1 MYQQQPQE
9 RKRSVFVPIPKKGDA
24 KECSN
29 YCTIVLLSHA
39 NKIMLKILQVQFQQY
54 VEENFQLY
62 KLG

>member
-9 RKRSVFVPIPKKGDA
+9 WKRSVFVPIPKKGDA

-54 VEENFQLY
+54 VKENFQLY